1 MHEFRITSIRESRGL
16 VCREILCELPDW
28 FGIPEAIDDYA
39 AVAENADM
47 LGAVAERFVG
57 GFVVLRNTSEVAS
70 EIVVMAIRP
79 TLHRRGLGTKLV
91 RAASAWA
98 SESGRR
104 YLTVKTVG
112 PSRTNAAYEKTR
124 RFYLAVGFE
133 PIEELIGLW
142 DENPCLLMLKG
153 V

>member
-1 MHEFRITSIRESRGL
+1 MREFRIEPIRESRERL
-16 VCREILCELPDW
+16 CREILTELPDW

-39 AVAENADM
+39 VFAEHADM
-47 LGAVAERFVG
+47 FGAIAGRFVG

-79 TLHRRGLGTKLV
+79 TLHRRGLGAALV
-91 RAASAWA
+91 RAASSWA

-112 PSRTNAAYEKTR
+112 PSRANAAYEKTR
-124 RFYLAVGFE
+124 CFYLAVGFE

-142 DENPCLLMLKG
+142 EENPCLLMLKG